1 MESIITDFNEY
12 CQRVVD
18 RNKLYLEIITDANGN
33 VDQSRLHE
41 QSLKLQRLLKEEIER
56 LCEDRTDKEAVK
68 DTLAR
73 IAVETLK
80 LSVKAVHLT

>member
-68 DTLAR
+68 DILAR